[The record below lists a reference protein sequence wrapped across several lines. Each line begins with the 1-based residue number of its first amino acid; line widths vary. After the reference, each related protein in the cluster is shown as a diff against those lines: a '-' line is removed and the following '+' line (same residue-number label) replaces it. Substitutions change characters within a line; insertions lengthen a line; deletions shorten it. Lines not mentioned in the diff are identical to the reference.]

1 MEGIDFRQTLKLGSS
16 QLGLWDPNHDELTP
30 VAKVALTVLSL
41 IGAFYLHAK
50 RVISHRALVVLSVT
64 ILALSYRFFITATRK
79 STSSDHKKVSRRGD
93 LGMLDRKDPPSD
105 RLKTKLDKEG
115 LGKIF
120 ESESDQVS
128 TDTQLKE
135 GVENLSLLTV
145 QQDGNSSTVFGEM
158 DFSSDEEE

>member
-1 MEGIDFRQTLKLGSS
+1 MEGTDFRQTLKLGAS
-16 QLGLWDPNHDELTP
+16 QLSLWDPNHDELTP

-79 STSSDHKKVSRRGD
+79 NTSSDQKKVSRRGD

-105 RLKTKLDKEG
+105 RLKTKLDKKG

-120 ESESDQVS
+120 EREPDQVS

-135 GVENLSLLTV
+135 GVENLSQLTV